1 MKNNIIDLFLDK
13 YSYRFSKGYPDL
25 NNPNDVLILGKILH
39 ENEIYADSDINQN
52 ISDFGYR
59 VGDFN
64 IPSESLQ
71 SRNWYFS
78 SKIGYLGT
86 GFYFFGDEKHALEH
100 SKSLLTKNTIKND
113 VYKIN
118 LDKYNLFKPSNPKLF
133 YDYIKEI
140 TYSLGNLI
148 DQELTDPKIIE
159 GLEEIIN
166 VIKDELS
173 IDLSKD
179 EIKNIIYQFIDDVKH
194 KKEGVL
200 LTNRL
205 LSPQYD
211 GIDNRGSEL
220 DNFGV
225 GSILFELKPN
235 TYQKQ
240 N

>member
-1 MKNNIIDLFLDK
+1 MEKMKNNIIDLFLDK

-25 NNPNDVLILGKILH
+25 NNPSDKLLLEHILL
-39 ENEIYADSDINQN
+39 ENGINTDISN
-52 ISDFGYR
+52 FGYR
-59 VGDFN
+59 VGGVN
-64 IPSESLQ
+64 TPSESLQ
-71 SRNWYFS
+71 SRNWYFG

-113 VYKIN
+113 VHKIN
-118 LDKYNLFKPSNPKLF
+118 LDQYNLFKPSDPKLF

-140 TYSLGNLI
+140 TYSLGNLV
-148 DQELTDPKIIE
+148 DKELTEPEIIE
-159 GLEEIIN
+159 GLEEIIY
-166 VIKDELS
+166 VIKNELS
-173 IDLSKD
+173 IDLSED
-179 EIKNIIYQFIDDVKH
+179 EIKNIIYQFIDDVKN
-194 KKEGVL
+194 KKEGTL

-205 LSPQYD
+205 LSSQYD

-235 TYQKQ
+235 TYELLK
-240 N
+240 